1 MKKLIVLLL
10 ALALML
16 TALPC
21 GVFADDANLY
31 FAGKGTAEEPYLIQ
45 TPEDLAKLV
54 YLTNENYQDKGLYS
68 TTAEIIIPD
77 TTTKWELFGS
87 TGWYASRPGSGSLVR
102 YYKMTADLDMTGYD
116 FSQGGIGGENSYS
129 RFRGSF
135 DGNGHIIKNWNGYS
149 TAGSDNNAI
158 FTNVSFGEYEDQGI
172 KNLGIENAK
181 IKSSNHVCGI
191 LAGMCTAGG
200 QAENSGFENC
210 FVKNSESTVSTRSGI
225 GPASGGIVG
234 KVHLPYTG
242 STSINIK
249 NCYVKNTSLYCGCAG
264 DPAEHRH
271 FDIGGIVGRV
281 AMDEVSGGGGH
292 KCFITNCYSIGVSG
306 KESLYAIGV
315 LSGPTSL
322 SLITDF
328 SNCYSVDEE
337 KADTWSLLKFDAIN
351 KAFIAEK
358 TGLPAP
364 KSTDFA
370 DNVFADDT
378 IEVNDGLPMLKWEYD
393 RWNSGEDSAITLKT
407 NAHGKV
413 LYRGGELSD
422 GDIISSKVGLSVAI
436 EVISDKGYD
445 AEVNLDGEKVSYS
458 GNTLIIYPKKS
469 AHTLSITFN
478 ELPKMGN
485 RFYVDP
491 EKGSADNDGTAKD
504 KAFDSITTAKEAIKK
519 YRDGEVLGD
528 GNINVYIKGGE
539 YRTET
544 GLTFGKD
551 DSGTAQQKII
561 YQPYEGEKVTF
572 TGAEKIDTSKIKKVT
587 DESILNRLSESY
599 ARDNIYMLDLKAE
612 GIELPP
618 LRATVTTSGQKFYM
632 NGTAL
637 TNARWPNP
645 DKTGEQYYVR
655 GETGTLT
662 AEQQGKYNG
671 GGQPAVLK
679 YVDAKNRTSNWQ
691 IKKDDAFLCGAIAY
705 LWWPECLLIDTLDT
719 AAKVVTTSGKASYG
733 QNTYT
738 AKTERYLYFENIF
751 EEIDQPGESYLDRES
766 GILYFY
772 PVGKVN
778 GAEMYLSKT
787 GSNLLTINGAEHI
800 TFKDLDFKNGT
811 GNAMNITGSSIT
823 VDGSEI
829 SGMGANGIKINGS
842 NITVKNCD
850 IYNYASHGIDVSGGD
865 RATLTPSGNVITNNK
880 VHSGYGQLSRGIYA
894 AGVGH
899 EISHNDIFDF
909 GQDAIRYDKLNN
921 TVIEYNDIYDVQLLN
936 ADGGAIYAGRNC
948 TDLGNIVRYNYFHD
962 IGAHIGHHGQ
972 QAVFTDDGEVGPAIY
987 GNIIYKGGL
996 PDYPL
1001 KTHGG
1006 QFHQIYNNII
1016 IENNVGFY
1024 MQPWGVG
1031 DTGVKNAM
1039 IPARWFVYMTD
1050 LQKVFGSSSAGSN
1063 LFESRKDLI
1072 FSSEWKKYYTET
1084 ESTKYWAKVFD
1095 FINSENYNAAKGFSD
1110 KGDAAGFTAWMENNL
1125 PAGDT
1130 NFVYNNVLIDI
1141 PTVML
1146 SGGWAELKN
1155 NLQASSKSAKNW
1167 FTEYGKDFTLN
1178 DGGMAEIRK
1187 TIPDFE
1193 KPEFSKMGVQDE
1205 STAEPAITNA
1215 SILGSAAVGKTLSAK
1230 YDYSGAND
1238 EGSTEI
1244 YWYYANSKNGSYKRI
1259 TDGFGKYYTVDSVYE
1274 NKYIRYEAVPK
1285 DVKYTHGE
1293 TAVSESVYID
1303 PNATTV
1309 DKDGLWSLIEKVNGV
1324 LDEAVVGTEGGQ
1336 YDQESKD
1343 ALTAARDKALS
1354 VANNANAYQYQVTEA
1369 EAELETALDIFK
1381 KSVHDILSTLGVE
1394 RISLKECLEDE
1405 AGWNKST
1412 GDDLKFENGALI
1424 IGDGSAT
1431 LAEYTAKKYRN
1442 TQFSFKMKPEIIDPD
1457 AANAAN
1463 AWVGIYLRQQKNG
1476 WCWNGGNGAAMF
1488 DLKQQ
1493 LIQYQQHP
1501 KPLTWSAAIHPDLV
1515 LNDKKLEMGKTYD
1528 VSVGV
1533 YETKTDGEILI
1544 ELTLDGEKVYMD
1556 SIFGTELTGTE
1567 GMFAISAGNNT
1578 RLTVYAAEAD
1588 KTELN
1593 AEIAAAESF
1602 VSGAKTGNGYGEYPK
1617 DAIDSVNAAIADAK
1631 KVSGNGNAVQFEV
1644 DEAAL
1649 KLKKAANAAKGMFNQ
1664 SGSVGE
1670 TVTINYGG
1678 EKAELTVPDSV
1689 SKVTVNAEKDKAL
1702 PKFSAKAKDF
1712 EMTAEDGSIPGGSF
1726 ELPTKTA
1733 EPSGSFK
1740 LGDVSGVYGGGYTK
1754 FNKPVRIVLYGEGG
1768 KQAAYKNE
1776 KGGYVQISRT
1786 IREDSF
1792 AAAETALSDGK
1803 TVAVKFT
1810 SGNDLIIYTTA
1821 VTEFVTYTKTASEP
1835 YEPSVTPG
1843 GGNGGTTTKPSGN
1856 KGTNGFYSG
1865 ETTNPSISNP
1875 FTDMA
1880 GHWAAADVLAMNKAG
1895 IVSGVSDTLFDPDR
1909 NITRAEF
1916 AAIIARALKLSD
1928 KKADYKD
1935 VNDEWF
1941 APYVG
1946 ACSEAG
1952 IISGYDG
1959 MFRPNDN
1966 ITRQEMAVIIV
1977 NAYSYLEGKGA
1988 NGGIDNFT
1996 DKAEIADWAKAAVD
2010 TASSVGLISGMGDG
2024 TFSPSANATR
2034 AQAASIVKRL
2044 LDK

>member
-1 MKKLIVLLL
+1 MKKILTLVLSVVMILC
-10 ALALML
+10 
-16 TALPC
+16 TLPV
-21 GVFADDANLY
+21 VFVAADEGY
-31 FAGKGTAEEPYLIQ
+31 FEGKGTAEEPYLIQ
-45 TPEDLAKLV
+45 TPEDLATLV
-54 YLTNENYQDKGLYS
+54 YLTTDYGNGYYDTSADY
-68 TTAEIIIPD
+68 TIPG
-77 TTTKWELFGS
+77 TTTVWPASGAFGKA
-87 TGWYASRPGSGSLVR
+87 GYYCGRYSGPSAIR

-116 FSQGGIGGENSYS
+116 FNKGGIGEGMD
-129 RFRGSF
+129 FRGSF
-135 DGNGHIIKNWNGYS
+135 DGDGHVIKNWTSTSSGGNQNNGIFAV
-149 TAGSDNNAI
+149 AG
-158 FTNVSFGEYEDQGI
+158 FGNVPGQGI
-172 KNLGIENAK
+172 RNVGVENASVTSDK
-181 IKSSNHVCGI
+181 FISGVLVGYLNSIG
-191 LAGMCTAGG
+191 TAEDV
-200 QAENSGFENC
+200 AVE
-210 FVKNSESTVSTRSGI
+210 
-225 GPASGGIVG
+225 
-234 KVHLPYTG
+234 
-242 STSINIK
+242 
-249 NCYVKNTSLYCGCAG
+249 NCYVKNSSSRIMSRDTAPANGGVIGCLKFESGGTATTSMTVKNCY
-264 DPAEHRH
+264 AEGILLLGSTGTDERY
-271 FDIGGIVGRV
+271 DDYGGILARIWHNWKKDNK
-281 AMDEVSGGGGH
+281 AY
-292 KCFITNCYSIGVSG
+292 I
-306 KESLYAIGV
+306 
-315 LSGPTSL
+315 
-322 SLITDF
+322 
-328 SNCYSVDEE
+328 SNCYSLGTTALDYLKPIGAVPGNNTTATFEY
-337 KADTWSLLKFDAIN
+337 ADCYSLSANGSAVWSKWATDSANNAPSVAETDLSAPTAETLGE
-351 KAFIAEK
+351 AF
-358 TGLPAP
+358 T
-364 KSTDFA
+364 A
-370 DNVFADDT
+370 DKYSFNNGYPV
-378 IEVNDGLPMLKWEYD
+378 LKWEVD
-393 RWNSGEDSAITLKT
+393 RIDNAKLAKITLRM
-407 NAHGKV
+407 NE
-413 LYRGGELSD
+413 GGSVKFEGNPLSD
-422 GDIISSKVGLSVAI
+422 GSEFEAKMGLSAEFEI
-436 EVISDKGYD
+436 QPETGYD
-445 AEVNLDGEKVSYS
+445 AEISLDGKPISYS
-458 GNTLIIYPKKS
+458 DGKFSIIPTKEAQTLTVNFKEVPKVGTS
-469 AHTLSITFN
+469 
-478 ELPKMGN
+478 
-485 RFYVDP
+485 FYVDP
-491 EKGSADNDGTAKD
+491 TSGSDDNSGASKD
-504 KAFDSITTAKEAIKK
+504 KAFASIDKAKSEIAKYIRTGAFEDSS
-519 YRDGEVLGD
+519 
-528 GNINVYIKGGE
+528 NINVYIKGGE
-539 YRTET
+539 YK
-544 GLTFGKD
+544 LDSSITFGKE
-551 DSGTAQQKII
+551 DSGTAEQEII
-561 YQPYEGEKVTF
+561 YQPYDGENVTL
-572 TGAEKIDTSKIKKVT
+572 TGADKIDSSKIKKVT
-587 DESILNRLSESY
+587 DENLLNRLSESY
-599 ARDNIYMLDLKAE
+599 ARDNIYMLDIKAQ
-612 GIELPP
+612 GIDIPQ

-787 GSNLLTINGAEHI
+787 TADLLSVKGTEYI
-800 TFKDLDFKNGT
+800 TFKNLEFTNSVGD
-811 GNAMNITGSSIT
+811 AINIASDNVT
-823 VDGSEI
+823 VDGAVI
-829 SGMGANGIKINGS
+829 SGIGGNGIKANGS

-850 IYNYASHGIDVSGGD
+850 IYNFASHGIDVSGGD
-865 RATLTPSGNVITNNK
+865 RATLTPSGNVVTNNK
-880 VHSGYGQLSRGIYA
+880 IHSGYGQLSRGIYA

-948 TDLGNIVRYNYFHD
+948 TDLGNIVRYNYFHN

-1024 MQPWGVG
+1024 MQAWNNSENGVAN
-1031 DTGVKNAM
+1031 DK
-1039 IPARWFVYMTD
+1039 IPARWFLYMTD
-1050 LQKVFGSSSAGSN
+1050 TGTVYGAGISN
-1063 LFESRKDLI
+1063 LFSGRKGLVL
-1072 FSSEWKKYYTET
+1072 SNEWRKYYTET

-1095 FINSENYNAAKGFSD
+1095 FINSENYNAAKEFSD
-1110 KGDAAGFTAWMENNL
+1110 KGDAAGFRAWMEKNL

-1130 NFVYNNVLIDI
+1130 NFIYNNVLIDI
-1141 PTVML
+1141 DSL
-1146 SGGWAELKN
+1146 GSGWGKFEN
-1155 NLQASSKSAKNW
+1155 NLQVSSRAASEW
-1167 FTEYGKDFTLN
+1167 FTAYGSDFTLTE
-1178 DGGMAEIRK
+1178 DGLNTIK
-1187 TIPDFE
+1187 NTIPDFE

-1394 RISLKECLEDE
+1394 RISLKEMLADE
-1405 AGWNKST
+1405 AGWTKGT

-1424 IGDGSAT
+1424 IGDGNAT
-1431 LAEYTAKKYRN
+1431 LAEYTAKKFSK
-1442 TQFSFKMKPEIIDPD
+1442 TQFSFKMKPEIIDPS
-1457 AANAAN
+1457 AANAEN

-1776 KGGYVQISRT
+1776 KGGYVQISRM
-1786 IREDSF
+1786 IKEDSF

-1803 TVAVKFT
+1803 TVAVKFA
-1810 SGNDLIIYTTA
+1810 SGNDLVIYTTA
-1821 VTEFVTYTKTASEP
+1821 VAEFVTYTKTASEP

-1843 GGNGGTTTKPSGN
+1843 GGGTTTKPSGN

-1880 GHWAAADVLAMNKAG
+1880 NHWAAADVLAMNKAG

-1916 AAIIARALKLSD
+1916 AAIIARALKLND
-1928 KKADYKD
+1928 KTADYKD
-1935 VNDEWF
+1935 VNGEWF

-1959 MFRPNDN
+1959 YFRPNDN

-2024 TFSPSANATR
+2024 TFAPNANATR